1 MAESTAEVSN
11 KDAPTSKTAG
21 TDSVRYLETPEGRRL
36 AYSKVEGSLPGVVYI
51 HGLASNMHGT
61 KAMAIERFC
70 RERGI
75 SYVRFELSG
84 HGQSS
89 EGFRECTLTTW
100 LEDLQAVMEKVA
112 EGPRILVGSSVG
124 GWLMLLYTMRYPE
137 RVTGLIGIATGA
149 DLTGRLWKEMDKETQ
164 QQVKRNGV
172 YHLKTPYHPSPL
184 EITLDFILD
193 GEKHG
198 ILNMP
203 GELNGVRRD

>member
-1 MAESTAEVSN
+1 MAESTAEVLI
-11 KDAPTSKTAG
+11 KDASTSKPTG
-21 TDSVRYLETPEGRRL
+21 SDSVSYLETPEGRRL

-61 KAMAIERFC
+61 KATSIERFC

-89 EGFRECTLTTW
+89 ESFRECTVTTW
-100 LEDLQAVMEKVA
+100 LEDLQTVMEKVA
-112 EGPRILVGSSVG
+112 EGPRVLVGSSVG
-124 GWLMLLYTMRYPE
+124 GWLMLLYTMRNPE
-137 RVTGLIGIATGA
+137 RVTGLVGIATGA
-149 DLTGRLWKEMDKETQ
+149 DFTQRLWKEMDKETQ

-172 YHLKTPYHPSPL
+172 YRLASSYHPSPL
-184 EITLDFILD
+184 EITLDLILD

-203 GELNGVRRD
+203 G